1 MKYLFRIRFHQ
12 EGLPDLLQ
20 RVSLKSFDKAEIC
33 DGFASTL
40 HRGAA
45 MTQQSCTA
53 SVSTALIGANTLFRE
68 GLKCVLEG
76 TRYQACKVVE
86 TLDSIEPS
94 AIVDVFIFTIYSD
107 TNNLI
112 TRIRNL
118 KEHRP
123 KARVVVINGAAHAE
137 TVWALLD
144 AGADGYLC
152 SNSSPEAALASFDV
166 VMLGGIVVPPFQKD
180 VQRDPESVVSADAPQ
195 LDSDRQCKKL
205 SDRETKILLCL
216 MKGDSNKQIGRK
228 FDIAEATV
236 KVHLKAILRKIR
248 VSNRTQAAVWAHH
261 NKIGS
266 SPSPVDPPGAE
277 GTHDAPSSVDTPM
290 ASRLGSVQQGL
301 LVAADQRAASALA
314 PPRRIVRNTI

>member
-1 MKYLFRIRFHQ
+1 
-12 EGLPDLLQ
+12 
-20 RVSLKSFDKAEIC
+20 
-33 DGFASTL
+33 
-40 HRGAA
+40 

-53 SVSTALIGANTLFRE
+53 SVSTMLIGANTLFRE
-68 GLKCVLEG
+68 GLKCVLDG
-76 TRYQACKVVE
+76 TRYQVCKVVE
-86 TLDSIEPS
+86 TPDGIEPS
-94 AIVDVFIFTIYSD
+94 AIVDVFIFTICSD

-123 KARVVVINGAAHAE
+123 KARVVVINSAAHAE

-180 VQRDPESVVSADAPQ
+180 VQRVGLSADAESVGSADVAQ
-195 LDSDRQCKKL
+195 LDVDRQCKKL

-266 SPSPVDPPGAE
+266 SPSLVDPPRVE
-277 GTHDAPSSVDTPM
+277 GTHDAPALSVDTPI
-290 ASRLGSVQQGL
+290 ASRLRSVQQGL
-301 LVAADQRAASALA
+301 LVAADQRAASALVL
-314 PPRRIVRNTI
+314 PRRIVRNTI